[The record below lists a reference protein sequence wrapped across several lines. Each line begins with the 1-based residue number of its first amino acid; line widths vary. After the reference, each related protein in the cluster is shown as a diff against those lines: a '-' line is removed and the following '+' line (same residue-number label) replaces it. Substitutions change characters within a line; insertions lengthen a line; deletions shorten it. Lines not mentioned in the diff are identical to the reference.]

1 MPPQKVIIDT
11 DPGVDDVLAL
21 LLALSASA
29 EELQVLLISLTF
41 GNIDVESCLLNV
53 VSMFHVLE
61 LERKWRLE
69 SGLPVGFDCLSAHK
83 PIVAVG
89 ADGPLEEE
97 VIMAD
102 YFHGVDGLQGIHTT
116 APHFTP
122 EQTWKH
128 MFASAP
134 VLKEDEEHPP
144 NFSPTN
150 SPAHKEI
157 LRVLRENPVDSVTI
171 IAVGPLTNLALAAEE
186 DLEAFLRVKE
196 VVIMGGSIDVPGN
209 ITPNGEFNTVACPYS
224 AARIYSLTSPAPSS
238 TAPPPSTAAK
248 KLKPIPKA
256 LSRRLNLTMFP
267 LDVTTGHILTHE
279 TFTNAITPLLSYPSS
294 PSPLA
299 QWTKIFVDATFAKI
313 KETCPSAAI
322 GNEDLSLHDPL
333 CVYYVLT
340 RQRGGWEALEDRDV
354 RIETRGQWTRG
365 MCVVDRREK
374 RVGLGAA
381 KPVLLGDEGVWLYRG
396 FGNRVRQMAK
406 SPDEK
411 GVAGEML
418 RRIYGG
424 GLKGEERGKEEGVD
438 A

>member
-1 MPPQKVIIDT
+1 MLPQKVIIDT

-69 SGLPVGFDCLSAHK
+69 NGLPVGFGCLSAHK

-89 ADGPLEEE
+89 ADTPLEEK

-128 MFASAP
+128 MFATTP
-134 VLKEDEEHPP
+134 VLKKDEEHPP

-150 SPAHKEI
+150 NPAHKEI
-157 LRVLRENPVDSVTI
+157 LRVLRENPVDSVAI

-186 DLEAFLRVKE
+186 DPEAFLRVKE
-196 VVIMGGSIDVPGN
+196 VVVMGGSIDVPGN

-224 AARIYSLTSPAPSS
+224 AARIYSLTSPNPSA
-238 TAPPPSTAAK
+238 TAPPPPTTTK
-248 KLKPIPKA
+248 KLKPIPGA
-256 LSRRLNLTMFP
+256 LSRRLNLTLFP
-267 LDVTTGHILTHE
+267 LDITTPHLLTQE
-279 TFTNAITPLLSYPSS
+279 TFTNTINPLLSYPSS

-299 QWTKIFVDATFAKI
+299 QWTKIFVDVTFAKI
-313 KETCPSAAI
+313 KGETI
-322 GNEDLSLHDPL
+322 GDGGLSLHDPL

-340 RQRGGWEALEDRDV
+340 RRRGGWEALEDRDLRV
-354 RIETRGQWTRG
+354 ETRGQWTRG
-365 MCVVDRREK
+365 MCVVDRRGK
-374 RVGLGAA
+374 RVVGPA
-381 KPVLLGDEGVWLYRG
+381 KPVLLGDEGVWLHRG
-396 FGNRVRQMAK
+396 FGNRVRQMIK

-411 GVAGEML
+411 EVAGEML

-424 GLKGEERGKEEGVD
+424 